1 MVSAPIALVLAL
13 QVAPSPPV
21 APASPPPAAP
31 VPVASPNRA
40 APRPVAAPPDP
51 DAPRPAAPSDLAA
64 PPDAAARPVTSPELA
79 IPRPVAAPPDPGAP
93 HPDELTHRRLVFAH
107 TLALEF
113 GARYPVP
120 SGALAMFLG
129 SDLRPRLDRRR
140 RLHRAALGYQL
151 TLALGRADL
160 VYAESPGSR
169 SLSGLVTHRHALA
182 LLGRAGPRERLF
194 HALAL
199 AAVFAG
205 TAPVGLD
212 GELRLGHVFPAR
224 PGRRAHFVLGGQLRL
239 GAPFAGPLLPQ
250 FGGFLGVL
258 VL

>member
-13 QVAPSPPV
+13 QVAPSPPA
-21 APASPPPAAP
+21 APASPPPA
-31 VPVASPNRA
+31 
-40 APRPVAAPPDP
+40 PP
-51 DAPRPAAPSDLAA
+51 
-64 PPDAAARPVTSPELA
+64 RPVTSANLAAPRDLAAASPDLA
-79 IPRPVAAPPDPGAP
+79 IPRPVAAAPDLAIPPPVAAPPDLAIPRR
-93 HPDELTHRRLVFAH
+93 DELTHRRLVFAS

-120 SGALAMFLG
+120 SGALAVFLG

-212 GELRLGHVFPAR
+212 GELRLGHVFRAR

>member
-21 APASPPPAAP
+21 APASPPPA
-31 VPVASPNRA
+31 
-40 APRPVAAPPDP
+40 VAAPSDP

-64 PPDAAARPVTSPELA
+64 PPDRAAARPVTSPELA
-79 IPRPVAAPPDPGAP
+79 IPRPVAAPSDPGAP
-93 HPDELTHRRLVFAH
+93 HPDELTHRRLVFAS

>member
-31 VPVASPNRA
+31 ADPAPPGLA
-40 APRPVAAPPDP
+40 APRPVAAPSDPDPPRPADP
-51 DAPRPAAPSDLAA
+51 DAPRPADPS
-64 PPDAAARPVTSPELA
+64 
-79 IPRPVAAPPDPGAP
+79 DPGAP
-93 HPDELTHRRLVFAH
+93 HPDELTHRRLVFAS

-151 TLALGRADL
+151 TLALGHADL